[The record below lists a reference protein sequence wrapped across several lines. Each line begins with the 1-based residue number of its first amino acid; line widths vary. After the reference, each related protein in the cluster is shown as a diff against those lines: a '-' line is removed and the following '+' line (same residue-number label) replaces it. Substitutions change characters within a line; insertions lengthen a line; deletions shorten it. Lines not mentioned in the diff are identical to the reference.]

1 MLIFDDKKVNI
12 EQQIVQKVRQL
23 SISKQQE
30 LLNFAKSLQAQET
43 SQPKLDS
50 IKGLCSEL
58 DIDLEFEEFEQARR
72 EVWTK
77 FAENV

>member
-1 MLIFDDKKVNI
+1 MNI
-12 EQQIVQKVRQL
+12 EQQIFQKVRQL

-30 LLNFAKSLQAQET
+30 LLNFAKSLQAQEIA
-43 SQPKLDS
+43 QPKLNS

-58 DIDLEFEEFEQARR
+58 DSNIDLDFEEFEQARK

-77 FAENV
+77 FTENI